1 MRPQLFIITAMLAT
15 AVPASAAAQVQA
27 ELGPFVGY
35 RFGGSLVDNAGTSY
49 GIESA
54 VSYGAVVDLDLRRD
68 LGVEFVWSHQ
78 GSELALRDVLEPGPF
93 KVTVNHWMVGPWK
106 AFGRPAARVRP
117 FASFLLGI
125 SHFSTSIAEGEPR
138 ARFGLGSGAGVKFF
152 PNPRVALRLEG
163 RGFFSFTDEGTNLFC
178 STALAACPLQFK
190 SDLMVQGEVAATVV
204 VVLGPLRR
212 R

>member
-1 MRPQLFIITAMLAT
+1 MRPPQVLLAALLAAAFP
-15 AVPASAAAQVQA
+15 AVAVAQVQA
-27 ELGPFVGY
+27 EIGPFVGY
-35 RFGGSLVDNAGTSY
+35 RFGGSLADNAGTSY
-49 GIESA
+49 DIGSA
-54 VSYGAVVDLDLRRD
+54 VSYGAVVNLDLRRD

-78 GSELALRDVLEPGPF
+78 GSELELADVLEPGPY

-117 FASFLLGI
+117 FASFLLGV
-125 SHFSTSIAEGEPR
+125 SNFSTSIAEGESR
-138 ARFGLGSGAGVKFF
+138 ARFALGSGLGVKFF
-152 PNPRVALRLEG
+152 PQPRVGLRLEG
-163 RGFFSFTDEGTNLFC
+163 RGFFTFTDEGTSLFC

-190 SDLMVQGEVAATVV
+190 SDLLFQGEVAAGVI